1 MKKTIA
7 LVVSVVVLMCVFA
20 FSASAASTE
29 NSVSQI
35 SLHAFSD
42 VCSAKEQVKSE
53 HTEMSKEDMISVLNR
68 YAMTGN
74 DAYMEQLNNA
84 GYYLYNDDVENQVS
98 PISAPTD
105 IELYDM
111 IVRDEGDDTWLVVF
125 FGHWKNLSAISS
137 DNTRWF
143 NPQEGDH
150 HNIGGLDMVGFRFY
164 NVTGP
169 TPNIKKAY
177 ARIEANSYDC
187 DETQILTN
195 PCILDEREGIA
206 YQYQD
211 YLVCTKRHSP
221 FTYDW
226 AYMGRS
232 FDVVAEFDDSFE
244 EFHGQVRGVYA
255 HSWNDSSVTSVGLST
270 SGFSIGWSTTSHHF
284 EMYSAYPKVF

>member
-1 MKKTIA
+1 
-7 LVVSVVVLMCVFA
+7 MCVFA

-53 HTEMSKEDMISVLNR
+53 HTEMSKDDMISVLNR

-111 IVRDEGDDTWLVVF
+111 VVRDEGDDTWLIVF

-137 DNTRWF
+137 DNSSNRWF
-143 NPQEGDH
+143 APSVGDH
-150 HNIGGLDMVGFRFY
+150 HNIGGFDMVGICFY
-164 NVTGP
+164 ETSGQ
-169 TPNIKKAY
+169 TPNIKKSYAY
-177 ARIEANSYDC
+177 VEDDSHKYRQ
-187 DETQILTN
+187 TLTN
-195 PCILDEREGIA
+195 PCVLNERNGVA

-211 YLVCTKRHSP
+211 YLICTKGGL

-226 AYMGRS
+226 VYMGAS
-232 FDVVAEFDDSFE
+232 FDVVIEFDDSFAN
-244 EFHGQVRGVYA
+244 FHGRTRGVYA
-255 HSWNDSSVTSVGLST
+255 HSWNDASVSSVGFST
-270 SGFSIGWSTTSHHF
+270 TGFSIGWSTTSNHF
-284 EMYSAYPKVF
+284 EMYSARSKKF